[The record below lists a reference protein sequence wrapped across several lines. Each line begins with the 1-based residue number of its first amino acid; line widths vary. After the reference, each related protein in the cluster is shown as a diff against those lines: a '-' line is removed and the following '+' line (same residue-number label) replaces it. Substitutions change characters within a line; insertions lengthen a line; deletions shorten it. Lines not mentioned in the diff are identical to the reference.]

1 MAYNSAHTGPEI
13 DAAVQLLGEIQ
24 SAKDATAADRQAVS
38 GMAATVASQAI
49 QVGSQAASVSSNTA
63 VVLVSASAVEADR
76 AEVEQNKDLALGAK
90 ASAEEAETVVLSAK
104 EAVEAIQLAVSQ
116 SQIEINLSEQNAGDS
131 ASSARADREIV
142 ETLAQQTGQDSAS
155 AAASAASAA
164 AVVTGGTATL
174 QPEPGKIPLAKGD
187 GKIDSEWLPGE
198 IARSSAVEAVSEQA
212 DSALAAAEAAEV
224 RTAGFLS
231 SSAEPPVLRD
241 NGLPLQQG
249 DRYFNTADQLEKIY
263 TASGWAA
270 NDSIEAIE
278 SIRNSSDPEK
288 GGREVGY
295 DGTNVSDMLDLARP
309 LADYPALRS
318 YSGSAKIVRI
328 TKAGIE
334 GFFAKLASG
343 SYVDDNGIT
352 IVSATGEAWRRLF
365 VGDIYVVWFE
375 PPTGGVDALAAFNRA
390 AAAAVAMQNGSSSAS
405 TPYVVVEGGTFSLS
419 APTTGTVNWLL
430 KPTGKLTTPS
440 TIPGMDFSCERLTGT
455 VVRCTGSKQYT
466 SIIVG
471 DGAMSANKV
480 LSDIGAPNL
489 FPAEVMACSSK
500 AAGGL
505 MGSSRTGS
513 RDGYDQASI
522 GVIGLSVNDNVATPK
537 PGYGGYYEA
546 ARLSGTGNEN
556 GIESTIVNM
565 GEVIKDTPRKT
576 RSATEGESYNVVLTS
591 GGAAGS
597 GAQNATGAICISGK
611 AEGAYDL
618 GIMFKFGS
626 IASNTAVA
634 MWENHRL
641 SWYGT
646 GNLGV
651 EREGV
656 RVSGIVNT
664 AEHGQLNLNV
674 WDNAGAGWKGLAL
687 LPTSLC
693 PTHDNFMSIGLAG
706 LRPSVV
712 YAATGTIQTSDE
724 HSKEQISSIDDAVLD
739 AWSKVEYQQYKF
751 RDAVQA
757 KGDGSRWHFG
767 VIAQRVKEAF
777 DSCGLDPFS
786 FAVLCHDEWGDEW
799 DEIPA
804 VTKDIPA
811 VFSSIVDGNGQKLMI
826 TPATTVEV
834 KPAQRVLK
842 VAAGERYGIRYD
854 EAHSLEAALLR
865 RATKRLEVRL
875 AALEDER

>member
-13 DAAVQLLGEIQ
+13 DAAVQQLGQIQ
-24 SAKDATAADRQAVS
+24 EARDATNQDR
-38 GMAATVASQAI
+38 I
-49 QVGSQAASVSSNTA
+49 
-63 VVLVSASAVEADR
+63 
-76 AEVEQNKDLALGAK
+76 EVKDLAAQVKVDAGQISSQADIVSAKATQVAANATAVERALVQVVGASEAAESAMDAAVLSA
-90 ASAEEAETVVLSAK
+90 ASAEESQAAASAS
-104 EAVEAIQLAVSQ
+104 EQAAAQSQLAAG
-116 SQIEINLSEQNAGDS
+116 LSEQVS
-131 ASSARADREIV
+131 AEHAAEA
-142 ETLAQQTGQDSAS
+142 TS
-155 AAASAASAA
+155 AATQVATDRAAAQASAASAA
-164 AVVTGGTATL
+164 ASAQNAEAVVTGGTASVT
-174 QPEPGKIPLAKGD
+174 PNPGLIPLAD
-187 GKIDSEWLPGE
+187 AQGKIDADWLPEE
-198 IARSSAVEAVSEQA
+198 IARTESVEA
-212 DSALAAAEAAEV
+212 ALEASAEAVNTASEARS
-224 RTAGFLS
+224 RTASFLQPS
-231 SSAEPPVLRD
+231 PEAPAVRD
-241 NGLPLQQG
+241 DGSPLQVG
-249 DRYFNTADQLEKIY
+249 DRYFNSVEQSEWIY
-263 TASGWAA
+263 TEDGWAS
-270 NDSIEAIE
+270 NDSLAAID
-278 SIRNSSDPEK
+278 SIKNASDPSK

-295 DGTNVSDMLDLARP
+295 DRASVSDMLDLARP

-455 VVRCTGSKQYT
+455 VVRYTGSKQYT

-546 ARLSGTGNEN
+546 VRLSGTGNEN

-834 KPAQRVLK
+834 KPAHRVLK